1 MARNEKE
8 KELLEKFKNILIG
21 KYHLQEN
28 DIVLSPQNKRKE
40 MDFVI
45 KNIVTKTAVCLEAKV
60 FEDSRSNSDSFW
72 IIFGKILKGRKLTD
86 NTLKKN
92 FDFFE
97 YGFVFRDEDKIKIK
111 EYIKC
116 IYKEDWVIFCESFE
130 VKRIYLVADDS
141 FSVYSAI
148 SFYEFIIKE

>member
-1 MARNEKE
+1 MAREENE
-8 KELLEKFKNILIG
+8 KELLEKFKNILIE

-28 DIVLSPQNKRKE
+28 DIVLSPKNSSKE

-60 FEDSRSNSDSFW
+60 FDNSQWSSNSFW
-72 IIFGKILKGRKLTD
+72 ILFGKILKGRKLKD
-86 NTLKKN
+86 NSLKKD

-97 YGFVFRDEDKIKIK
+97 YGFVFRDEDKTKIK

-116 IYKEDWVIFCESFE
+116 IYKEDWLIFCENFE